1 MQQNPA
7 ETLRDIELIR
17 TRTQQQLNHF
27 WFPLMLFGGLSMVS
41 AVVGAVYGGPA
52 VGMFWLIFGPLG
64 GAATGLYYH
73 KRESRL
79 GVETNPV
86 PWIATAIGIMVGCF
100 ASGYGGGV
108 LDLPVLSTLGP
119 LLSIAAGYLIFGRLA
134 RSMAISVSA
143 VVLAIAVLVMWLL
156 GTPEV
161 TSQIGAALYGALTFF
176 IGFVSRR
183 REVGR
188 A

>member
-7 ETLRDIELIR
+7 ETLRDIESIR
-17 TRTQQQLNHF
+17 IRTQQQLNHF
-27 WFPLMLFGGLSMVS
+27 WFPLMLFGALSIVS
-41 AVVGAVYGGPA
+41 AVVGAAYGGPA
-52 VGMFWLIFGPLG
+52 VGMFWLVAGPLG

-86 PWIATAIGIMVGCF
+86 PWIATAAGIMVGCF
-100 ASGYGGGV
+100 ATGFGGGA
-108 LDLPVLSTLGP
+108 LDMPALSTLGP

-134 RSMAISVSA
+134 RSMAISLSA
-143 VVLAIAVLVMWLL
+143 AFLALAVLVMWLL

-161 TSQIGAALYGALTFF
+161 TSQIGAALYGALTFV
-176 IGFVSRR
+176 IGLVSRR
-183 REVGR
+183 REVNR